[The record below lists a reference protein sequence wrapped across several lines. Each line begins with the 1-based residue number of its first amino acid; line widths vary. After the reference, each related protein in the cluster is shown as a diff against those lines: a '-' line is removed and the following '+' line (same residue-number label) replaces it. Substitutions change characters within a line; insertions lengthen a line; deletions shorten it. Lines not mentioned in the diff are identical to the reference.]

1 MKKKL
6 FTIVSLLLVLSFV
19 LTACGPKTTPTSAP
33 TKAAPAATKAPAP
46 TKAKPK
52 KKFKVGLVTD
62 VGGVN
67 DKSFNQ
73 SAWKGVQRAI
83 KELGVEGKYIESKQV
98 TDYEK
103 NIDAFATE
111 GYDMIITVGFLMGD
125 ATKKKAKEYP
135 NIKFAIVDYAYKPE
149 EYKTELKNV
158 TSLLFAEDQVGF
170 LAGVL
175 AGCMSKTGVIGSVAG
190 MEIPPV
196 VRYVTGYQNG
206 AKSVNP
212 NIKTLNQYIPSFT
225 DPAKGKE
232 VGLSMIEQGADV
244 IFGVGGN
251 TGNGG
256 LLAAKEKGKMGIGVD
271 VDQYY
276 TYPEV
281 KDILITSAMKNV
293 DVAVFDAIKAAVN
306 GQLKP
311 GIMLSSMKNGGIGLA
326 PYHEWEN
333 KIPQKCKDLVKKAE
347 EGLKNGTIDP
357 KKVYKLASMESKPA
371 KKFKVGL
378 VTDVGGV
385 NDKSF
390 NQSAWA
396 GVQRAI
402 KELGIEGK
410 YIESKQVTDYEKNI
424 DAFATEGYD
433 MIITVGFLMGDATK
447 KKAKEYPNIKF
458 AIVDYAYKPEEYKTE
473 LKNVTSLLFAEDQ
486 VGFLAGVLAGCMSKT
501 GVIGSVAGMEI
512 PPVVRYVTGY
522 QNGAKSVNP
531 NIKTLN
537 QYIPSFT
544 DPAKGK
550 EVGLSM
556 IEQGADVIFGV
567 GGNTGNG
574 GLLAAKEKGKMGIG
588 VDVDQYYTY
597 PEVKDILITSA
608 MKNVDVA
615 VFDAIKAAVN
625 GQLKPGI
632 MLSSMKNGGIG
643 LAPYHEWENKIPQKC
658 KDLVKKAEEGL
669 KNGTIDPKK
678 VYNLAEGAAAA
689 KPTPEVTPKVTTKV
703 LHIYNWSDYIDPEVY
718 KLFEKR
724 TGIKIVEDTFSSNE
738 ELLAKLQ
745 AGATGYDLIVPSDY
759 MVDTMVKK
767 GMLATLDKSLIP
779 NMKNIDPKFANP
791 PYDPGLKHCIP
802 YQWGTTGI
810 GYLDNKVKPAPTSW
824 DDIFNPD
831 KIKKYK
837 GQITMLDDEREVI
850 GAALKY
856 LGYSL
861 NDTDPK
867 HLEQAK
873 EVLIKQKPYLH
884 SYDSDQFEDLLAA
897 EETVLAHGYSGDFL
911 MGKEDNEH
919 IQYVVPKEGGTLWV
933 DNVCIPA
940 TSKNKVAAEMFMNF
954 ILQPK
959 IAAMI
964 SNYNHYA
971 SPDAAAFQYLDD
983 DLKNDPAVYP
993 PKEVMER
1000 LEIIK
1005 NLGDAEP
1012 LWDKI
1017 WTEVKSK

>member
-1 MKKKL
+1 MKKRM
-6 FTIVSLLLVLSFV
+6 FTLVTMLLVLATV
-19 LTACGPKTTPTSAP
+19 LTACGPKATPTPVP
-33 TKAAPAATKAPAP
+33 TKAPAVQPTKAPAP
-46 TKAKPK
+46 TKAAAQPTKAPAPTKAAAPTKPPAK
-52 KKFKVGLVTD
+52 KEFKVGLVTD

-73 SAWKGVQRAI
+73 SAWKGLQKAM
-83 KELGVEGKYIESKQV
+83 KDFGVKGKYIESKQV

-125 ATKKKAKEYP
+125 ATAKKAQEYP

-149 EYKTELKNV
+149 DYKTKLKNV
-158 TSLLFAEDQVGF
+158 TSLLFAEDQVGY

-175 AGCMSKTGVIGSVAG
+175 AGCMSKSGTIGSVAG

-212 NIKTLNQYIPSFT
+212 NIKTLNQYIPSFI

-293 DVAVFDAIKAAVN
+293 DVAVYTAIKAAAE
-306 GQLKP
+306 GTLKP
-311 GIMLSSMKNGGIGLA
+311 GVMLSSVQNNGIGLA
-326 PYHEWEN
+326 PYHDWDD
-333 KIPQKCKDLVKKAE
+333 KIPQKCKDLVKKAQT
-347 EGLKNGTIDP
+347 GLKNGTIDP
-357 KKVYKLASMESKPA
+357 KKVTPLVSAKPA
-371 KKFKVGL
+371 KKIKVGL

-390 NQSAWA
+390 NQSAWKGLQKA
-396 GVQRAI
+396 MKDFGV
-402 KELGIEGK
+402 KGK

-433 MIITVGFLMGDATK
+433 MIITVGFLMGDATA
-447 KKAKEYPNIKF
+447 KKAQEYPNIKF
-458 AIVDYAYKPEEYKTE
+458 AIVDYAYKPEDYKTK

-486 VGFLAGVLAGCMSKT
+486 VGYLAGVLAGCMSKSGT
-501 GVIGSVAGMEI
+501 IGSVAGMEI

-537 QYIPSFT
+537 QYIPSFI

-615 VFDAIKAAVN
+615 VYTAIKAAAE
-625 GQLKPGI
+625 GTLKPGV
-632 MLSSMKNGGIG
+632 MLSSVQNNGIG
-643 LAPYHEWENKIPQKC
+643 LAPYHDWDDKIPQKC
-658 KDLVKKAEEGL
+658 KDLVKKAQTGL
-669 KNGTIDPKK
+669 KNGTI
-678 VYNLAEGAAAA
+678 E
-689 KPTPEVTPKVTTKV
+689 
-703 LHIYNWSDYIDPEVY
+703 
-718 KLFEKR
+718 
-724 TGIKIVEDTFSSNE
+724 
-738 ELLAKLQ
+738 
-745 AGATGYDLIVPSDY
+745 TGY
-759 MVDTMVKK
+759 K
-767 GMLATLDKSLIP
+767 A
-779 NMKNIDPKFANP
+779 
-791 PYDPGLKHCIP
+791 
-802 YQWGTTGI
+802 Q
-810 GYLDNKVKPAPTSW
+810 
-824 DDIFNPD
+824 
-831 KIKKYK
+831 
-837 GQITMLDDEREVI
+837 
-850 GAALKY
+850 
-856 LGYSL
+856 
-861 NDTDPK
+861 
-867 HLEQAK
+867 
-873 EVLIKQKPYLH
+873 
-884 SYDSDQFEDLLAA
+884 
-897 EETVLAHGYSGDFL
+897 
-911 MGKEDNEH
+911 
-919 IQYVVPKEGGTLWV
+919 
-933 DNVCIPA
+933 
-940 TSKNKVAAEMFMNF
+940 
-954 ILQPK
+954 
-959 IAAMI
+959 
-964 SNYNHYA
+964 
-971 SPDAAAFQYLDD
+971 
-983 DLKNDPAVYP
+983 
-993 PKEVMER
+993 
-1000 LEIIK
+1000 
-1005 NLGDAEP
+1005 
-1012 LWDKI
+1012 
-1017 WTEVKSK
+1017 